1 MPTANLF
8 TPVLKAKGVRIQLEP
23 SGSSHTAPVFHLPAN
38 AYPVGFYGRVVTA
51 FAGLTHPTVE
61 LGILGDTELYIQK
74 HPINKV
80 SELIPGHDTSGGGAQ
95 AKAGYCARLEHEM
108 ISTSAKD
115 IIATFRVGSGSLT
128 TLTAGEVEF
137 VMVYIDVSGTNL

>member
-1 MPTANLF
+1 
-8 TPVLKAKGVRIQLEP
+8 
-23 SGSSHTAPVFHLPAN
+23 
-38 AYPVGFYGRVVTA
+38 
-51 FAGLTHPTVE
+51 
-61 LGILGDTELYIQK
+61 
-74 HPINKV
+74 
-80 SELIPGHDTSGGGAQ
+80 
-95 AKAGYCARLEHEM
+95 M